1 LIRRTRFTQESDS
14 RFAYEK
20 LLQLRDLDNKLMWS
34 RVTAMLTVE
43 GLLFAFLSN
52 AYSILFTEY
61 FEVLI
66 IAILLGLCS
75 SILFYIMII
84 GSDWWISWWQF
95 KLHDLEINTG
105 IIGKGDIFKTHPQFL
120 EKSDK
125 KWNIEVTKG
134 GFKGYISTR
143 KTIIFI
149 SQSFTLA
156 WGAILIIS
164 YWKKFF
170 P

>member
-1 LIRRTRFTQESDS
+1 MRRHTVREQSDS

-20 LLQLRDLDNKLMWS
+20 LLQVRDLDNQLMWS

-52 AYSILFTEY
+52 AYSNLFEKN

-66 IAILLGLCS
+66 ITIILGFGS
-75 SILFYIMII
+75 SVFFYCLIS
-84 GSDWWISWWQF
+84 GSDWWISWWQS
-95 KLHDLEINTG
+95 KIHNLEKEHHV
-105 IIGKGDIFKTHPQFL
+105 IGNLDIFKTHPQFVD
-120 EKSDK
+120 KSDK
-125 KWNIEVTKG
+125 KWKIDVKDG
-134 GFKGYISTR
+134 GFKGYTSTR
-143 KTIIFI
+143 KTILLI
-149 SQSFTLA
+149 SVSFSLA
-156 WGAILIIS
+156 WIAILIIS